1 MSPNLELTSHITLP
15 PFTYPTLPPE
25 PYTTRMIR
33 LLPHKDKSAP
43 IQCMGTHLY
52 QALSYVWGSEVKP
65 ESIILN
71 GCIFHVTTNLHVALS
86 HLRNSLFERILWVD
100 AICINQDEEDQG
112 HEKSKQIPL
121 MRTIYAQAERVIVWL
136 GGATE
141 DGDKAL
147 EEIRC
152 LGESADI
159 WHDRERQ
166 RYTNSILDILESSY
180 EEIRSPGE
188 AAAIWYE
195 DDPDPIENSDAC
207 LRLLQRDWFSRIW
220 GIFGFSKHD
229 WTCRLSHKRCILSPK
244 IRAWFTRVYLYGG
257 AHWNV

>member
-1 MSPNLELTSHITLP
+1 MSSKPEHTSHTTLP
-15 PFTYPTLPPE
+15 PFTYPTLLQE

-43 IQCMGTHLY
+43 IQCEMFSYDLSETDGGTHLY

-71 GCIFHVTTNLHVALS
+71 GCIFHVTANLHAALS
-86 HLRNSLFERILWVD
+86 HLRNRQLERIMWVD
-100 AICINQDEEDQG
+100 AICINQDEEDQR

-136 GGATE
+136 GDATE

-152 LGESADI
+152 LGE
-159 WHDRERQ
+159 
-166 RYTNSILDILESSY
+166 
-180 EEIRSPGE
+180 
-188 AAAIWYE
+188 AAAIWYK

-220 GIFGFSKHD
+220 V
-229 WTCRLSHKRCILSPK
+229 R
-244 IRAWFTRVYLYGG
+244 
-257 AHWNV
+257 